1 MHRQAWGID
10 VWGLGGL
17 LAGCMRSSADDWS
30 LQRGGAA
37 EGGLK
42 LRFTHSAESESDRNL
57 GRLAS
62 AAVPLQPPADPA
74 PAPPCQQWC
83 SCQSVSHRLG
93 TTHCSDG
100 SVRWVQF
107 SLPML
112 APLLIGTGILLKSI
126 QANASFLFPRIGL
139 MVTLTWGL
147 WFVNRVVANS
157 AVYLR
162 RQVRLMVCHHLVL

>member
-1 MHRQAWGID
+1 M
-10 VWGLGGL
+10 
-17 LAGCMRSSADDWS
+17 
-30 LQRGGAA
+30 
-37 EGGLK
+37 
-42 LRFTHSAESESDRNL
+42 
-57 GRLAS
+57 
-62 AAVPLQPPADPA
+62 
-74 PAPPCQQWC
+74 
-83 SCQSVSHRLG
+83 
-93 TTHCSDG
+93 
-100 SVRWVQF
+100 QF

-162 RQVRLMVCHHLVL
+162 RQVR